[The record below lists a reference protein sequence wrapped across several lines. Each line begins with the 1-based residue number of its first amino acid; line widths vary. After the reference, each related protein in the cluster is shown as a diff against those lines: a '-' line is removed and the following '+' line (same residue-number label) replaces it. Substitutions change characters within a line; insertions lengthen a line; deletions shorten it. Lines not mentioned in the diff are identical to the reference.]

1 MIEKFEL
8 DNYFLEVIEESENK
22 QGILLYFEQHSN
34 FLKQRSLMFELY
46 STANELWT
54 VLIKSQKNEVIW
66 YADLSDEYFPE

>member
-8 DNYFLEVIEESENK
+8 DNHFLEVIEESENK

-54 VLIKSQKNEVIW
+54 VLIKS
-66 YADLSDEYFPE
+66 